1 MTKNKKIII
10 SFLSVISVAIIGSV
24 FVNLGTDWFNQL
36 NKPSQWISNAI
47 IPVMWTIIY
56 TITALI
62 LYKWFKNDDMPKTT
76 IWLFILNGILN
87 VLWCLIF
94 FTLQLTFA
102 GNIIIILNLIAG
114 LLLWISVNKQKKL
127 YSYFLSIYPIWLSL
141 ATSLNLALWI
151 LN

>member
-56 TITALI
+56 TITAII

-76 IWLFILNGILN
+76 IWLFIVNGILN
-87 VLWCLIF
+87 VLWCLIY
-94 FTLQLTFA
+94 FA
-102 GNIIIILNLIAG
+102 LNSLLGGLIVILLNLIASV
-114 LLLWISVNKQKKL
+114 LLIREICKTSEL
-127 YSYFLSIYPIWLSL
+127 YSYILTIYPTWLGF
-141 ATSLNLALWI
+141 ATCLNLALWI